1 MLNLLPHQGVVAAII
16 SALSLVIT
24 LGILTYTLRHEKKH
38 QDSNTQ
44 DEH

>member
-1 MLNLLPHQGVVAAII
+1 MPHQGVVAATI
-16 SALSLVIT
+16 AAMSLIIT

-38 QDSNTQ
+38 QASNNQ